1 MHLLLPRLLPRRVPV
16 PPLPPKDFMD
26 RPHPNFPEEQE
37 LNPFIGADNDRGAKH
52 RDRAYKFD
60 INDAYQPT
68 MAPYVPSS
76 ERPPSP
82 PTTSPYRDKS
92 KCVK

>member
-1 MHLLLPRLLPRRVPV
+1 
-16 PPLPPKDFMD
+16 MD
-26 RPHPNFPEEQE
+26 RPHPNFPEEQD
-37 LNPFIGADNDRGAKH
+37 LNPFIVAEHNDRGAKH

-68 MAPYVPSS
+68 KAPYLPSS

-82 PTTSPYRDKS
+82 PTTSPYRDKP